1 MKEARPNGRRCGAAL
16 EEVRAA
22 EPQVRGAEEVQRIR
36 HRGKRR
42 AGWKFCLENVGRAE
56 GSSSWRAEGFG
67 AGVGRARLSVGDRAV
82 QNPLVERS
90 RAVGG
95 R

>member
-1 MKEARPNGRRCGAAL
+1 MKEACPNGRRCGAAL

-42 AGWKFCLENVGRAE
+42 AGWKFLPRKRRA
-56 GSSSWRAEGFG
+56 
-67 AGVGRARLSVGDRAV
+67 
-82 QNPLVERS
+82 
-90 RAVGG
+90 GG
-95 R
+95 GQQ